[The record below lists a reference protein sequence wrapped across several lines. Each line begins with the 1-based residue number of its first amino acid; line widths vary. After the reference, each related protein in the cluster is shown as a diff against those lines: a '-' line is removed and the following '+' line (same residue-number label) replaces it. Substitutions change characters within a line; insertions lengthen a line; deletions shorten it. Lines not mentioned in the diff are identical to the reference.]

1 MFLAPAPVKIT
12 PEMASAFDAKM
23 KIAEAAEPARAAA
36 MSALLQAE
44 HDTNR
49 EKVRD
54 GHHSMGGSPSVHTC
68 TAAITT
74 ISTGLITWQRTA
86 AGLVL
91 VV

>member
-12 PEMASAFDAKM
+12 PEMARAFDAKM

-44 HDTNR
+44 HNTNR

-54 GHHSMGGSPSVHTC
+54 
-68 TAAITT
+68 A
-74 ISTGLITWQRTA
+74 TG
-86 AGLVL
+86 
-91 VV
+91 